1 MQLQF
6 TSSLQMLDLQLMHNY
21 NTSTCHTLSANATV
35 KEVWRLEIPKL
46 AFRWEFVMRALLAIS
61 ALHLAHFR
69 QDKRDYYNAY
79 ALFQHNLGLREVRS
93 LLLNINHESCSALF
107 IFSTLHIPLALGRPR
122 DPGDFLLFTND
133 GAAELVI
140 LIRGV
145 RAVIDSSGSSLKS
158 GPLGP
163 IFRIGGM

>member
-1 MQLQF
+1 
-6 TSSLQMLDLQLMHNY
+6 MLDLQLMYNY
-21 NTSTCHTLSANATV
+21 NTTTCFTLSANAVV

-46 AFRWEFVMRALLAIS
+46 AFRWDFVMRGLLAVS

-69 QDKRDYYNAY
+69 QDKRDYFNAY
-79 ALFQHNLGLREVRS
+79 ALFQHNLGLRDAMS
-93 LLLNINHESCSALF
+93 LLLEINDDNCSALF

-122 DPGDFLLFTND
+122 DPGDFLLFSNE
-133 GAAELVI
+133 GAAELLI

-145 RAVIDSSGSSLKS
+145 RAIIESSGSSLVN

-163 IFRIGGM
+163 IFRIGGK